1 MSDPVASPVVRPVAP
16 RAITGPAR
24 LLAVFAAGLIR
35 AWGASLRLS
44 PAPGLA
50 ERLNGNGAPTLFVL
64 WHDRLFVASE
74 MSRHLRFSRPL
85 HVLVSAS
92 KDGAWLTAVFELA
105 GLAVVRGS
113 SSRGGREAVLALIDV
128 LRAGRDVGLTPDGPR
143 GPARVFKPG
152 ALVVARRA
160 RARVVLLGIHYEAA
174 WRVRSWDRLA
184 LPHPFSR
191 VVVHAEAASAET
203 LAAPDALARL
213 EARLNAI
220 NRDSASSAP
229 VMI

>member
-1 MSDPVASPVVRPVAP
+1 MSDSVAPSVARSVVP

-24 LLAVFAAGLIR
+24 LLAAFAAGLIR
-35 AWGASLRLS
+35 VWGASLRLR

-50 ERLNGNGAPTLFVL
+50 ERLNADGAPTLFVL
-64 WHDRLFVASE
+64 WHDRLFVAAK
-74 MSRHLRFSRPL
+74 MSRQLRFDRPL

-92 KDGAWLTAVFELA
+92 KDGAWLTAVFERA

-113 SSRGGREAVLALIDV
+113 SSRGGREAAQALIDV
-128 LRAGRDVGLTPDGPR
+128 LRSGRDVGLTPDGPR

-160 RARVVLLGIHYEAA
+160 RARVVLVGIHYEAA

-184 LPHPFSR
+184 VPQPFSR
-191 VVVHAEAASAET
+191 VVIHAEAASAET
-203 LAAPDALARL
+203 LAAPDGVARL
-213 EARLNAI
+213 EARLNEI
-220 NRDSASSAP
+220 NRDAASPAP
-229 VMI
+229 AVI